1 MELFLTGITALYII
15 SSACYLLHLF
25 LQKKGF
31 IQGGFYA
38 MLLGF
43 CLHTGVLGFDWIK
56 NGHVPVT
63 NLHETLSALAW
74 ALSGIFLGFQHRYQM
89 SILGTFA
96 APLCAVGM
104 LVASYTPAATVQ
116 DLNIYKSVW
125 LAFHILAVFAGEA
138 FFALACIV
146 GILYLIQEDAIK
158 KKRRGF
164 FFNRLPSLDKLD
176 ASGYASIVAGFT
188 LLSIGL
194 VTGFVYAKVVW
205 GRFLSWDP
213 KEIWSA
219 ITWLTYAALIH
230 ERLTVGWR
238 GRKSAVMAIIGFA
251 VVLFTFF
258 GVNFL
263 LKGHHGGF
271 TNL

>member
-1 MELFLTGITALYII
+1 MEIVLTGITTLYIF
-15 SSACYLLHLF
+15 SAACYLLHLF

-31 IQGGFYA
+31 LQGGFYI
-38 MLLGF
+38 LLATF
-43 CLHTGVLGFDWIK
+43 CLHTGLLVFAWIK
-56 NGHVPVT
+56 NSHMPVT
-63 NLHETLSALAW
+63 NLHETLSVISWVLC
-74 ALSGIFLGFQHRYQM
+74 GILLGFQHRYQM
-89 SILGTFA
+89 SILGAFTA
-96 APLCAVGM
+96 TLCAVCM
-104 LVASYTPAATVQ
+104 LIASHTPAVSVQ
-116 DLNIYKSVW
+116 DLNIYKSFW
-125 LAFHILAVFAGEA
+125 LFFHILAIFSGGA
-138 FFALACIV
+138 FFALACII

-158 KKRRGF
+158 NKRRGF

-176 ASGYASIVAGFT
+176 ASGYVCIVAGFT

-194 VTGFVYAKVVW
+194 VTGFVYAKVIW
-205 GRFLSWDP
+205 GKFLSWDP

-219 ITWLTYAALIH
+219 ITWLIYAALIH

-251 VVLFTFF
+251 VILFTFL

-271 TNL
+271 TQL